1 MPLTIARLRQGI
13 LILASLL
20 VAVLIGFFAYARYR
34 FRHFEKDLPAKLG
47 VNIQQTAN
55 GFTYSQSSKGHTLY
69 TIQASKMIKYASG
82 GDVGLHNVAI
92 TLYGPPGSNRTDK
105 IFGSEFKYDAQD
117 QVVTAQGTV
126 MIDLQGF
133 GSGNDSGSPQNL
145 IHVKTSGLVFNQ
157 KTGQADTNQY
167 TEFSFP
173 KASGSSTGAHYN
185 SRTGVLVLD
194 SQVAITTDDNGNPA
208 AVHASHAQIVRESK
222 QAFLLNPRTDYQS
235 EKGSSDSAIVGFRPD
250 GSAQSIIAKGHVHV
264 VTADGA
270 IITASTSMTQLNEN
284 SQLTQTD
291 LGGGVNFV
299 STSPNE
305 SMHGNAISGT
315 LTFRDN
321 SVLKHAQFRD
331 AVSFVDQVFSMAND
345 PKGAAS
351 RQIEASKLDLDF
363 VPGADAKKAIAQKA
377 LATGNA
383 TVSLHTIPSKG
394 PQEITTIN
402 GDQLLA
408 SLTADGRAIQ
418 RLDGAGHTRIV
429 ELAKDGSTNTSTGDH
444 LQVTFNTQNSGAPK
458 NAAEKPPAASQTAQ
472 ASQIQTAMQDG
483 HVVLTQTPQKK
494 PGATAAPGTLTAW
507 AQHAEY
513 HASDQILHLTGS
525 PHMYDGQSLQMAA
538 TQIDYHRDTGDA
550 GAEGAVKATEAQQKA
565 QNAAPPAAN
574 GGPTLGGNGPVHI
587 TADRAFVRHAT
598 DVSTFYGSGATD
610 ARMWQ
615 GANSILAPVI
625 ELTRTPQSLKA
636 YGAPGSTAPVVNA
649 NLTSAIGANHRQ
661 GAVRVHSQT
670 LLYSDADRRADFGGE
685 VTAEDPDG
693 VIHSDQAQVHLTP
706 APKGAGG
713 QQTQIDS
720 IVATGHV
727 VLTQPGRKGLGEKL
741 VYTADD
747 GRYVL
752 TGTPGR
758 PPRIEDAVKG
768 TTTGSTLIFNSQDD
782 SVVVSG
788 GQSSAVTQTRTSK

>member
-20 VAVLIGFFAYARYR
+20 VAVLIGFVAYARYR
-34 FRHFEKDLPAKLG
+34 LRHFEKDLPAKLG

-105 IFGSEFKYDAQD
+105 ISGSDFKYDAKD
-117 QVVTAQGTV
+117 QIVTARGTV

-133 GSGNDSGSPQNL
+133 GNGGNSGSAQNL
-145 IHVKTSGLVFNQ
+145 IHVRTSGLVFNQ

-173 KASGSSTGAHYN
+173 KASGNSTGAHYN
-185 SRTGVLVLD
+185 SRAGVLVLD

-208 AVHASHAQIVRESK
+208 AVHASHAQIVRDSK
-222 QAFLLNPRTDYQS
+222 QAFLLNPRTEYQS
-235 EKGSSDSAIVGFRPD
+235 EKGSSDEAIVSFRED
-250 GSAQSIIAKGHVHV
+250 GSVQSIDAQGHVHV

-270 IITASTSMTQLNEN
+270 IIAASRSVTELNEK
-284 SQLTQTD
+284 SQLTRTD

-305 SMHGNAISGT
+305 SMHGNAVSGT
-315 LTFRDN
+315 LTFGDN
-321 SVLKHAQFRD
+321 SMLKHAQFRD
-331 AVSFVDQVFSMAND
+331 AVSFVDQVFTMAND
-345 PKGAAS
+345 PKGASS
-351 RQIEASKLDLDF
+351 RQIEASKLDVDF

-377 LATGNA
+377 LATGSA
-383 TVSLHTIPSKG
+383 SVTLHTIPSKG

-408 SLTADGRAIQ
+408 SFTGDGKSIQ
-418 RLDGAGHTRIV
+418 QLDGAGHTRIV
-429 ELAKDGSTNTSTGDH
+429 EFAKDGSTNTSTGDS
-444 LQVTFNTQNSGAPK
+444 LQVTFNTLNAGTSENAP
-458 NAAEKPPAASQTAQ
+458 EKPPATSQTAQ

-494 PGATAAPGTLTAW
+494 PGATAAPATLTAW
-507 AQHAEY
+507 GQHAEY
-513 HASDQILHLTGS
+513 HSSDQVLHLTGS
-525 PHMYDGQSLQMAA
+525 PRIDDGQSLQMAA
-538 TQIDYHRDTGDA
+538 TQIDFHRDTGDA
-550 GAEGAVKATEAQQKA
+550 GAEGNVKATETQQKA
-565 QNAAPPAAN
+565 QNGAPPSAN
-574 GGPTLGGNGPVHI
+574 GPSLGGNGPVHI

-598 DVSTFYGSGATD
+598 DVSTFYGSATAD

-636 YGAPGSTAPVVNA
+636 YRAPGSTGPVVNA
-649 NLTSAIGANHRQ
+649 NLTSAVGASHQR

-670 LLYSDADRRADFGGE
+670 LFYSDADRRADFAGE
-685 VTAEDPDG
+685 VTAQDPNG
-693 VIHSDQAQVHLTP
+693 IIHSDQAQVYLTP
-706 APKGAGG
+706 ASKAVGAE
-713 QQTQIDS
+713 QTQLDS

-727 VLTQPGRKGLGEKL
+727 VLTQPGRRGLGEKL

-758 PPRIEDAVKG
+758 SPRIEDAVKG

>member
-20 VAVLIGFFAYARYR
+20 VAVIIGFFAYARYR
-34 FRHFEKDLPAKLG
+34 LRHFEKDLPAKLG

-92 TLYGPPGSNRTDK
+92 TLYGPPGSNRIDK
-105 IFGSEFKYDAQD
+105 IHGSDFKYDAKD
-117 QVVTAQGTV
+117 QIVSAQGTV
-126 MIDLQGF
+126 IIDLQGF
-133 GSGNDSGSPQNL
+133 GNGTSSAAPQNT
-145 IHVKTSGLVFNQ
+145 IHVKTSGLVFDQ

-173 KASGSSTGAHYN
+173 KASGSATGAHYN
-185 SRTGVLVLD
+185 SKTGVLVLD
-194 SQVAITTDDNGNPA
+194 SQVAITTEDYGNPA
-208 AVHASHAQIVRESK
+208 TVDASHAQIVRDSK

-235 EKGSSDSAIVGFRPD
+235 QKGSADSAIVAFRED
-250 GSAQSIIAKGHVHV
+250 GSAQSIDARGHVHV

-270 IITASTSMTQLNEN
+270 IITATTSTTQLNEK
-284 SQLTQTD
+284 SQPTQTD
-291 LGGGVNFV
+291 IGGGVNFV
-299 STSPNE
+299 STSPTE

-315 LTFRDN
+315 LTFGDN
-321 SVLKHAQFRD
+321 SMLKHAQFRD
-331 AVSFVDQVFSMAND
+331 AVSFVDQVFTMAND
-345 PKGAAS
+345 PRGAAS
-351 RQIEASKLDLDF
+351 RQIEASKLDADF
-363 VPGADAKKAIAQKA
+363 VPGPDAKKAIAQKA

-383 TVSLHTIPSKG
+383 TVTLHTIPSNG

-408 SLTADGRAIQ
+408 SLTGDGKAIQ
-418 RLDGAGHTRIV
+418 QLDGAGHTRIV
-429 ELAKDGSTNTSTGDH
+429 ELAKDGSTNTSTGDR
-444 LQVTFNTQNSGAPK
+444 LEVTFNTLKAGASNDTAK
-458 NAAEKPPAASQTAQ
+458 KSPAASQNTQ
-472 ASQIQTAMQDG
+472 ASQIDTAFQDG
-483 HVVLTQTPQKK
+483 HVILTQTLQKK
-494 PGATAAPGTLTAW
+494 SGATAAPATLIAW

-513 HASDQILHLTGS
+513 HSSDQVLHLTGS
-525 PHMYDGQSLQMAA
+525 PRIDDGQSLQMAA
-538 TQIDYHRDTGDA
+538 TQIDFHRDTGDA
-550 GAEGAVKATEAQQKA
+550 GADGNVKATQTQQKA
-565 QNAAPPAAN
+565 QNATPTAASS
-574 GGPTLGGNGPVHI
+574 PMPGGNGPVHI
-587 TADRAFVRHAT
+587 TADHAFVRHAT
-598 DVSTFYGSGATD
+598 DVSTFYGSGTAD

-636 YGAPGSTAPVVNA
+636 YGAPGSTGPVVNA
-649 NLTSAIGANHRQ
+649 NLASAMGADHRQ
-661 GAVRVHSQT
+661 GVVRVHSQT
-670 LLYSDADRRADFGGE
+670 LFYSDADRRADFSGE

-693 VIHSDQAQVHLTP
+693 VIHSDQTQVYLIP
-706 APKGAGG
+706 APKTASG
-713 QQTQIDS
+713 QQAQLNR

-727 VLTQPGRKGLGEKL
+727 VLTQPGRKGSGEKL

-752 TGTPGR
+752 TGTPKD
-758 PPRIEDAVKG
+758 PPHIEDAVKG

-788 GQSSAVTQTRTSK
+788 GQSSAVTQTRTPR